1 MTSTLF
7 EPPLI
12 SLLTFKTTIM
22 MKKAIKVLAL
32 CLIVAFMTSCQ
43 TKEEKVINKLQA
55 LAERVESQSDSFS
68 DSQWENIYSEFES
81 LQNQVKEC
89 DFTAEQL
96 KEVAAAEAELTAAI
110 AKQKAKEVIDEG
122 KSVLEGIVGGIKEG
136 LGIDE
141 NASEDAAE

>member
-1 MTSTLF
+1 
-7 EPPLI
+7 
-12 SLLTFKTTIM
+12 M

-81 LQNQVKEC
+81 LQNHCQ
-89 DFTAEQL
+89 
-96 KEVAAAEAELTAAI
+96 
-110 AKQKAKEVIDEG
+110 AKG
-122 KSVLEGIVGGIKEG
+122 KGS
-136 LGIDE
+136 D
-141 NASEDAAE
+141 